1 MKAILIIAHH
11 CILPGAYKGFEEILD
26 KLHHDL
32 PGTRVASTSLLDLE
46 NDLRTLLREDVESV
60 TLLPFLLLN
69 GQHAKNDVPRVV
81 AKLQAEFPQIPI
93 SLLPC
98 LGDWK
103 EFANMVVAGLCTAQ
117 IDERTDLRSY
127 RRKTKDK
134 YLSSLVSRLS
144 SKSSLFSVELNLE
157 GRNVLVVG
165 GGRIALRKVKTLLP
179 TGARI
184 TVVAPQFDPEF
195 DYLRRENEASPL
207 QTKDERVSLKNDISL
222 VSRPTLVAM
231 RTKGLRPKCCPL
243 SSLVLEQRPYATDDL
258 RGVFMVFICT
268 DQPTVN
274 AQVSND
280 ARARRILVNN
290 ACDYLDGDFIVP
302 ARMDFGEN
310 IAVTVSTQ
318 GRAPSLAKKLKQKI
332 QTEWAE
338 GLEKEENA
346 FFAQK

>member
-81 AKLQAEFPQIPI
+81 ARLQAEFPQIPI
-93 SLLPC
+93 TLLPC

-103 EFANMVVAGLCTAQ
+103 EFGDMVVSGLRAAENKTYTTAQ
-117 IDERTDLRSY
+117 KCDLRAPN
-127 RRKTKDK
+127 
-134 YLSSLVSRLS
+134 
-144 SKSSLFSVELNLE
+144 SSLFSIELNLE

-165 GGRIALRKVKTLLP
+165 GGRIAFRKVKTLLP

-195 DYLRRENEASPL
+195 ESLDKKAVLLRN
-207 QTKDERVSLKNDISL
+207 
-222 VSRPTLVAM
+222 
-231 RTKGLRPKCCPL
+231 
-243 SSLVLEQRPYATDDL
+243 RPYEPLDL

-268 DQPTVN
+268 DQPAVN

-332 QTEWAE
+332 LAEWGEDLARIE
-338 GLEKEENA
+338 RESSTK
-346 FFAQK
+346 

>member
-26 KLHHDL
+26 RLHHDL

-60 TLLPFLLLN
+60 TLLPYLLLN
-69 GQHAKNDVPRVV
+69 GQHSKNDVPRVV
-81 AKLQAEFPQIPI
+81 AKLQEEFPQIPI
-93 SLLPC
+93 TLLPC

-103 EFANMVVAGLCTAQ
+103 EFSSMVVAGVRSAQNACTCAP
-117 IDERTDLRSY
+117 
-127 RRKTKDK
+127 
-134 YLSSLVSRLS
+134 LSSRNHECGDRIRSERAHS
-144 SKSSLFSVELNLE
+144 SNLFSIELNLE

-165 GGRIALRKVKTLLP
+165 GGRIALRKVKTLIP
-179 TGARI
+179 TGAHI
-184 TVVAPQFDPEF
+184 TVVAPQIDPEF
-195 DYLRRENEASPL
+195 ETLK
-207 QTKDERVSLKNDISL
+207 TDEPSSITLK
-222 VSRPTLVAM
+222 
-231 RTKGLRPKCCPL
+231 
-243 SSLVLEQRPYATDDL
+243 QRPYEPLDL
-258 RGVFMVFICT
+258 RCVFMVFICT
-268 DQPTVN
+268 DQPAVN

-338 GLEKEENA
+338 DLVQIEKDFKKE
-346 FFAQK
+346 

>member
-26 KLHHDL
+26 QLHHDM

-46 NDLRTLLREDVESV
+46 NDLRALLREDVESV
-60 TLLPFLLLN
+60 TLLPYLLLN
-69 GQHAKNDVPRVV
+69 GQHTKNDVPKVV
-81 AKLQAEFPQIPI
+81 ARRQAEYPQIPI
-93 SLLPC
+93 TLLPC

-103 EFANMVVAGLCTAQ
+103 EFAGMVVSGIRNAEIRNNVIASPVGAKQ
-117 IDERTDLRSY
+117 SI
-127 RRKTKDK
+127 
-134 YLSSLVSRLS
+134 SSNSNF
-144 SKSSLFSVELNLE
+144 FSIELNLE
-157 GRNVLVVG
+157 GKNVLVVG

-195 DYLRRENEASPL
+195 ESLQSADKVAELSRRAESASI
-207 QTKDERVSLKNDISL
+207 TLK
-222 VSRPTLVAM
+222 T
-231 RTKGLRPKCCPL
+231 
-243 SSLVLEQRPYATDDL
+243 RPYEPLDL
-258 RGVFMVFICT
+258 RGIFMVFICT

-332 QTEWAE
+332 QAEWAE
-338 GLEKEENA
+338 GLEQVEKEFYES
-346 FFAQK
+346 

>member
-26 KLHHDL
+26 RLHHDL

-60 TLLPFLLLN
+60 TLLPYLLLN
-69 GQHAKNDVPRVV
+69 GQHSKNDVPRVV
-81 AKLQAEFPQIPI
+81 AKLQEEFPQIPI
-93 SLLPC
+93 TLLPC

-103 EFANMVVAGLCTAQ
+103 EFSSMVVCGIRNAQ
-117 IDERTDLRSY
+117 NENSQSSASVTSHLKTPQERAH
-127 RRKTKDK
+127 
-134 YLSSLVSRLS
+134 SSN
-144 SKSSLFSVELNLE
+144 LFSIELNLE

-165 GGRIALRKVKTLLP
+165 GGRIALRKVKTLIP
-179 TGARI
+179 TGAHI

-195 DYLRRENEASPL
+195 EMLKA
-207 QTKDERVSLKNDISL
+207 DEHSSITLK
-222 VSRPTLVAM
+222 
-231 RTKGLRPKCCPL
+231 
-243 SSLVLEQRPYATDDL
+243 QRPYEPLDL
-258 RGVFMVFICT
+258 RCVFMVFICT
-268 DQPTVN
+268 DQPAVN

-338 GLEKEENA
+338 DLVQIEQNFDK
-346 FFAQK
+346 

>member
-11 CILPGAYKGFEEILD
+11 CILPGAYKGFEGILD

-69 GQHAKNDVPRVV
+69 GQHSKNDVPRVV

-93 SLLPC
+93 TLMPC

-103 EFANMVVAGLCTAQ
+103 EFASMVVAGVRNAQ
-117 IDERTDLRSY
+117 NKLSQSASGATSHPKAPQERAHTSN
-127 RRKTKDK
+127 
-134 YLSSLVSRLS
+134 
-144 SKSSLFSVELNLE
+144 LFSIELNLE

-195 DYLRRENEASPL
+195 TTIPSI
-207 QTKDERVSLKNDISL
+207 VLK
-222 VSRPTLVAM
+222 SRPYE
-231 RTKGLRPKCCPL
+231 PL
-243 SSLVLEQRPYATDDL
+243 DL
-258 RGVFMVFICT
+258 RGIFMVFICT
-268 DQPTVN
+268 DKPAVN

-338 GLEKEENA
+338 GLEQVERD
-346 FFAQK
+346 FLH

>member
-1 MKAILIIAHH
+1 MKAILVIAHH

-46 NDLRTLLREDVESV
+46 NDLRTILREDVESV
-60 TLLPFLLLN
+60 TLLPYLLLN
-69 GQHAKNDVPRVV
+69 GQHSKNDVPRVV

-93 SLLPC
+93 TLLPC

-103 EFANMVVAGLCTAQ
+103 EFSSMVVCGIRNAQ
-117 IDERTDLRSY
+117 IENSQ
-127 RRKTKDK
+127 
-134 YLSSLVSRLS
+134 SSAGATPYPKAPQKRAHS
-144 SKSSLFSVELNLE
+144 SNLFSIELNLE

-165 GGRIALRKVKTLLP
+165 GGRIALRKVKTLIP

-195 DYLRRENEASPL
+195 NAFCRHS
-207 QTKDERVSLKNDISL
+207 ERSEE
-222 VSRPTLVAM
+222 
-231 RTKGLRPKCCPL
+231 
-243 SSLVLEQRPYATDDL
+243 SSLFSNSASAEQSLSITLKQRPYEPLDL
-258 RGVFMVFICT
+258 RGIFMVFICT
-268 DQPTVN
+268 DQPAVN

-332 QTEWAE
+332 QTEWGD
-338 GLEKEENA
+338 GL
-346 FFAQK
+346 AQIEQEFLL

>member
-11 CILPGAYKGFEEILD
+11 CILPGAYKGFETILD
-26 KLHHDL
+26 RLHHDM

-69 GQHAKNDVPRVV
+69 GQHSKNDVPRVV

-93 SLLPC
+93 TLLPC

-103 EFANMVVAGLCTAQ
+103 EFADMVVNGVRNAQ
-117 IDERTDLRSY
+117 SDLSQSAFGATPYPKAPQERAH
-127 RRKTKDK
+127 
-134 YLSSLVSRLS
+134 SSN
-144 SKSSLFSVELNLE
+144 LFSIEVNLE
-157 GRNVLVVG
+157 GKNVLVVG

-195 DYLRRENEASPL
+195 DALKSGESASSI
-207 QTKDERVSLKNDISL
+207 TLKN
-222 VSRPTLVAM
+222 
-231 RTKGLRPKCCPL
+231 
-243 SSLVLEQRPYATDDL
+243 RPYEPLDL
-258 RGVFMVFICT
+258 RGIFMVFICT
-268 DQPTVN
+268 DQPAVN

-338 GLEKEENA
+338 GLEQVERDFK
-346 FFAQK
+346 

>member
-11 CILPGAYKGFEEILD
+11 CILPGAYKGFEGILD

-69 GQHAKNDVPRVV
+69 GQHTKNDVPRVV
-81 AKLQAEFPQIPI
+81 AKLQAEYPQIPI
-93 SLLPC
+93 TLMPC

-103 EFANMVVAGLCTAQ
+103 EFASMVVDGIRNVQNDLAQSAAGTTSYPNAPQ
-117 IDERTDLRSY
+117 ERAHS
-127 RRKTKDK
+127 
-134 YLSSLVSRLS
+134 
-144 SKSSLFSVELNLE
+144 SSLFSIELNLE

-179 TGARI
+179 TGAHI
-184 TVVAPQFDPEF
+184 TVVAPQLDPEF
-195 DYLRRENEASPL
+195 TTISSI
-207 QTKDERVSLKNDISL
+207 VLK
-222 VSRPTLVAM
+222 SRPYE
-231 RTKGLRPKCCPL
+231 PL
-243 SSLVLEQRPYATDDL
+243 DL
-258 RGVFMVFICT
+258 RGIFMVFICT
-268 DQPTVN
+268 DKPAVN

-332 QTEWAE
+332 QAEWAE
-338 GLEKEENA
+338 GLEQVEKDFHNS
-346 FFAQK
+346 

>member
-11 CILPGAYKGFEEILD
+11 CILPGAYKGFEGILD

-69 GQHAKNDVPRVV
+69 GQHTKNDVPRVV
-81 AKLQAEFPQIPI
+81 AKLQEEFPQIPI
-93 SLLPC
+93 TLMPC

-103 EFANMVVAGLCTAQ
+103 EFSEMVVAGIRNAQ
-117 IDERTDLRSY
+117 IDDRTPADTGY
-127 RRKTKDK
+127 RRKTKENNGIAEENH
-134 YLSSLVSRLS
+134 LS
-144 SKSSLFSVELNLE
+144 SKTSNLFSIELNLE

-179 TGARI
+179 TGAHI
-184 TVVAPQFDPEF
+184 TVVAPQIDPEF
-195 DYLRRENEASPL
+195 TTIPSI
-207 QTKDERVSLKNDISL
+207 VLKN
-222 VSRPTLVAM
+222 
-231 RTKGLRPKCCPL
+231 
-243 SSLVLEQRPYATDDL
+243 RPYEPLDL
-258 RGVFMVFICT
+258 RGIFMVFICT
-268 DQPTVN
+268 DKPAVN

-332 QTEWAE
+332 QSEWAE
-338 GLEKEENA
+338 GLEQVERV
-346 FFAQK
+346 FLH

>member
-11 CILPGAYKGFEEILD
+11 CILPGAYKGFEGILD

-46 NDLRTLLREDVESV
+46 NDLRTLLREDIESV

-69 GQHAKNDVPRVV
+69 GQHTKNDVPRVV

-93 SLLPC
+93 TLLPC

-103 EFANMVVAGLCTAQ
+103 EFASMVVAGVRNAQ
-117 IDERTDLRSY
+117 NNHSQSASGATPHPKAPQERAH
-127 RRKTKDK
+127 
-134 YLSSLVSRLS
+134 SSN
-144 SKSSLFSVELNLE
+144 LFSIELNLE

-195 DYLRRENEASPL
+195 ENLSSKGEARPHTSHL
-207 QTKDERVSLKNDISL
+207 ITLKN
-222 VSRPTLVAM
+222 
-231 RTKGLRPKCCPL
+231 
-243 SSLVLEQRPYATDDL
+243 RPYEPLDL
-258 RGVFMVFICT
+258 RGIFMVFICT
-268 DQPTVN
+268 DKPDIN

-338 GLEKEENA
+338 GLEQVERD
-346 FFAQK
+346 FLH

>member
-26 KLHHDL
+26 KLHHEL

-69 GQHAKNDVPRVV
+69 GQHAKNDVPCVV
-81 AKLQAEFPQIPI
+81 AKMQAEFPQIPI
-93 SLLPC
+93 TLLPC
-98 LGDWK
+98 LGDWR
-103 EFANMVVAGLCTAQ
+103 EFADMVVDGIRNAQ
-117 IDERTDLRSY
+117 ESNTCAPSSSSTPEPRTSN
-127 RRKTKDK
+127 
-134 YLSSLVSRLS
+134 
-144 SKSSLFSVELNLE
+144 LFSIELNLE
-157 GRNVLVVG
+157 GKNVLVVG
-165 GGRIALRKVKTLLP
+165 GGHIALRKVKTLLP

-195 DYLRRENEASPL
+195 NTLASAASI
-207 QTKDERVSLKNDISL
+207 TLKN
-222 VSRPTLVAM
+222 
-231 RTKGLRPKCCPL
+231 
-243 SSLVLEQRPYATDDL
+243 RPYEPLDL
-258 RGVFMVFICT
+258 RGIFMAFICT
-268 DQPTVN
+268 DKPAVN

-280 ARARRILVNN
+280 ARTRRILVNN

-302 ARMDFGEN
+302 ARMDFGKN

-332 QTEWAE
+332 QQEWAE
-338 GLEKEENA
+338 GLEQAEQE
-346 FFAQK
+346 FLL

>member
-11 CILPGAYKGFEEILD
+11 CILPGAYKGFEGILD
-26 KLHHDL
+26 KLHHDM

-69 GQHAKNDVPRVV
+69 GQHSKNDVPRVV
-81 AKLQAEFPQIPI
+81 AKLQEEFPQIPI
-93 SLLPC
+93 TLMPC

-103 EFANMVVAGLCTAQ
+103 EFSDMVVAGIRSAQ
-117 IDERTDLRSY
+117 IDDRTPADTGY
-127 RRKTKDK
+127 RRKTKENNGIAEENH
-134 YLSSLVSRLS
+134 LS
-144 SKSSLFSVELNLE
+144 SKTSNLFSIELNLE

-179 TGARI
+179 TGAHI
-184 TVVAPQFDPEF
+184 TVVAPQLDPEF
-195 DYLRRENEASPL
+195 TTIPSI
-207 QTKDERVSLKNDISL
+207 VLK
-222 VSRPTLVAM
+222 SRPYE
-231 RTKGLRPKCCPL
+231 PL
-243 SSLVLEQRPYATDDL
+243 DL
-258 RGVFMVFICT
+258 RGIFMVFICT
-268 DQPTVN
+268 DKPAVN

-302 ARMDFGEN
+302 ARMDFGKN

-332 QTEWAE
+332 QSEWAE
-338 GLEKEENA
+338 GLEQVERD
-346 FFAQK
+346 FLH

>member
-60 TLLPFLLLN
+60 TLLPYLLLN
-69 GQHAKNDVPRVV
+69 GQHSKNDVPRVV
-81 AKLQAEFPQIPI
+81 AKLQEEFPQIPI
-93 SLLPC
+93 TLLPC

-103 EFANMVVAGLCTAQ
+103 EFADMVVAGIRSAQ
-117 IDERTDLRSY
+117 KPRTCAP
-127 RRKTKDK
+127 
-134 YLSSLVSRLS
+134 SSS
-144 SKSSLFSVELNLE
+144 SNPEHRTSNLFSIEVNLE
-157 GRNVLVVG
+157 GKNVLVVG

-195 DYLRRENEASPL
+195 DALKTGEVSPIVF
-207 QTKDERVSLKNDISL
+207 K
-222 VSRPTLVAM
+222 SRPYE
-231 RTKGLRPKCCPL
+231 PL
-243 SSLVLEQRPYATDDL
+243 DL
-258 RGVFMVFICT
+258 RGIFMVFICT
-268 DQPTVN
+268 DQPAVN

-302 ARMDFGEN
+302 ARMDFGKN
-310 IAVTVSTQ
+310 IALTVSTQ

-338 GLEKEENA
+338 GLEQIERD
-346 FFAQK
+346 FF

>member
-60 TLLPFLLLN
+60 TLLPYLLLN
-69 GQHAKNDVPRVV
+69 GQHSKNDVPRVV

-93 SLLPC
+93 TLLPC

-103 EFANMVVAGLCTAQ
+103 EFADMVVAGVRNAQ
-117 IDERTDLRSY
+117 KPRTCAPSSS
-127 RRKTKDK
+127 
-134 YLSSLVSRLS
+134 SSLEPRTSN
-144 SKSSLFSVELNLE
+144 LFSIEVNLE
-157 GRNVLVVG
+157 GKNVLVVG

-195 DYLRRENEASPL
+195 H
-207 QTKDERVSLKNDISL
+207 SL
-222 VSRPTLVAM
+222 VPSAM
-231 RTKGLRPKCCPL
+231 SDEGSKLKAQC
-243 SSLVLEQRPYATDDL
+243 SLLNRPYEPLDL

-268 DQPTVN
+268 DQPAVN

-332 QTEWAE
+332 QAEWAD
-338 GLEKEENA
+338 GLEQIEREFLNS
-346 FFAQK
+346 

>member
-26 KLHHDL
+26 RLHHDL

-60 TLLPFLLLN
+60 MLLPYLLLN
-69 GQHAKNDVPRVV
+69 GQHSKNDVPRVV
-81 AKLQAEFPQIPI
+81 AKLQAEFPHIPI
-93 SLLPC
+93 TLLPC

-103 EFANMVVAGLCTAQ
+103 QFSSMVVCGIRNAQ
-117 IDERTDLRSY
+117 LDERTPADAGY
-127 RRKTKDK
+127 RRKTKENNALVEENH
-134 YLSSLVSRLS
+134 LSSLVSRLS
-144 SKSSLFSVELNLE
+144 SKTSNLFSIELNLE

-165 GGRIALRKVKTLLP
+165 GGRIALRKVKTLIP
-179 TGARI
+179 TGAHI

-195 DYLRRENEASPL
+195 
-207 QTKDERVSLKNDISL
+207 SL
-222 VSRPTLVAM
+222 VSN
-231 RTKGLRPKCCPL
+231 L
-243 SSLVLEQRPYATDDL
+243 SSLVLINRPYEPLDL
-258 RGVFMVFICT
+258 HCVFMVFICT
-268 DQPTVN
+268 DQPAVN

-332 QTEWAE
+332 QSEWGE
-338 GLEKEENA
+338 DLVKIEREFECK
-346 FFAQK
+346 

>member
-26 KLHHDL
+26 QLHHDM

-46 NDLRTLLREDVESV
+46 NDLRALLREDVESV
-60 TLLPFLLLN
+60 TLLPYLLLN
-69 GQHAKNDVPRVV
+69 GQHTKNDVPKVV
-81 AKLQAEFPQIPI
+81 ARLQAEYPQIPI
-93 SLLPC
+93 TLLPC

-103 EFANMVVAGLCTAQ
+103 EFAGMVVDGVRNAQ
-117 IDERTDLRSY
+117 VGMCRSERSEESRCSLDPSATPDSTDFGSRMTGFAQDDAKMLRAHASNF
-127 RRKTKDK
+127 
-134 YLSSLVSRLS
+134 
-144 SKSSLFSVELNLE
+144 FSIELNLE

-195 DYLRRENEASPL
+195 KSLDPSTSPCGSA
-207 QTKDERVSLKNDISL
+207 QKDSLTS
-222 VSRPTLVAM
+222 VTLIKRAYE
-231 RTKGLRPKCCPL
+231 PL
-243 SSLVLEQRPYATDDL
+243 DL
-258 RGVFMVFICT
+258 RCVFMVFICT

-302 ARMDFGEN
+302 ARMDFGQN

-338 GLEKEENA
+338 GLEQVEKEFYES
-346 FFAQK
+346 

>member
-60 TLLPFLLLN
+60 TLLPYLLLN
-69 GQHAKNDVPRVV
+69 GQHAKNDVPKVV
-81 AKLQAEFPQIPI
+81 ARLQAEFPNIPI
-93 SLLPC
+93 TLLPC

-103 EFANMVVAGLCTAQ
+103 EFADMVVQGLRSAQ
-117 IDERTDLRSY
+117 IDERADLRSY
-127 RRKTKDK
+127 RRNTKEGPDSVIQQP
-134 YLSSLVSRLS
+134 LSSLVSRPS
-144 SKSSLFSVELNLE
+144 SKLFSIEINLE
-157 GRNVLVVG
+157 GKNVLVVG
-165 GGRIALRKVKTLLP
+165 GGRIALRKVKTLMP

-184 TVVAPQFDPEF
+184 TVVAPQLDPEF
-195 DYLRRENEASPL
+195 ESLGRENE
-207 QTKDERVSLKNDISL
+207 V
-222 VSRPTLVAM
+222 
-231 RTKGLRPKCCPL
+231 
-243 SSLVLEQRPYATDDL
+243 SSLVLKKRPYEPLDL
-258 RGVFMVFICT
+258 RSVFLVFICT
-268 DQPTVN
+268 DQPAVN
-274 AQVSND
+274 ARVSND

-332 QTEWAE
+332 QEDWGE
-338 GLEKEENA
+338 GLVQVERE
-346 FFAQK
+346 FLL

>member
-26 KLHHDL
+26 RLHHDL

-60 TLLPFLLLN
+60 TLLPYLLLN
-69 GQHAKNDVPRVV
+69 GQHTKNDVPRVV

-93 SLLPC
+93 TLLPC

-103 EFANMVVAGLCTAQ
+103 EFSSMVVAGVRSAQNACTCAP
-117 IDERTDLRSY
+117 
-127 RRKTKDK
+127 
-134 YLSSLVSRLS
+134 LSSWSHECGDRIHSERPHS
-144 SKSSLFSVELNLE
+144 SNLFSIELNLE

-165 GGRIALRKVKTLLP
+165 GGRIALRKVKTLIP
-179 TGARI
+179 TGTHI
-184 TVVAPQFDPEF
+184 TVVAPQIDPEF
-195 DYLRRENEASPL
+195 ETLKTGDKVPELSRGAEASI
-207 QTKDERVSLKNDISL
+207 TLK
-222 VSRPTLVAM
+222 
-231 RTKGLRPKCCPL
+231 
-243 SSLVLEQRPYATDDL
+243 QRPYEPLDL
-258 RGVFMVFICT
+258 RCVFMVFICT
-268 DQPTVN
+268 DQPAVN

-338 GLEKEENA
+338 DLVQIEKA
-346 FFAQK
+346 FKKE

>member
-1 MKAILIIAHH
+1 MKAVLIIAHH
-11 CILPGAYKGFEEILD
+11 CILPGAYKGFETILD
-26 KLHHDL
+26 RLHHDM
-32 PGTRVASTSLLDLE
+32 PGTRVASTILLDLE

-69 GQHAKNDVPRVV
+69 GQHSKNDVPRVV

-93 SLLPC
+93 TLMPC

-103 EFANMVVAGLCTAQ
+103 EFADMVVAGIRNAQ
-117 IDERTDLRSY
+117 EPRTCG
-127 RRKTKDK
+127 
-134 YLSSLVSRLS
+134 SSS
-144 SKSSLFSVELNLE
+144 STPAHRTSNLFSIELNLE
-157 GRNVLVVG
+157 GKNVLVVG

-195 DYLRRENEASPL
+195 DALKSGESASSI
-207 QTKDERVSLKNDISL
+207 TLKN
-222 VSRPTLVAM
+222 
-231 RTKGLRPKCCPL
+231 
-243 SSLVLEQRPYATDDL
+243 RPYEPLDL
-258 RGVFMVFICT
+258 RGIFMVFICT
-268 DQPTVN
+268 DQPAVN

-332 QTEWAE
+332 QTDWAE
-338 GLEKEENA
+338 GLEQIERDFK
-346 FFAQK
+346 

>member
-60 TLLPFLLLN
+60 TLLPYLLLN
-69 GQHAKNDVPRVV
+69 GQHSKNDVPRVV
-81 AKLQAEFPQIPI
+81 AKLQKEFPQIPI
-93 SLLPC
+93 TLLPC

-103 EFANMVVAGLCTAQ
+103 EFADMVVAGIQNAQ
-117 IDERTDLRSY
+117 VAHSQSTVGATSHLKAPQERAH
-127 RRKTKDK
+127 
-134 YLSSLVSRLS
+134 SSN
-144 SKSSLFSVELNLE
+144 LFSIEVNLE
-157 GRNVLVVG
+157 GKNVLVVG

-195 DYLRRENEASPL
+195 
-207 QTKDERVSLKNDISL
+207 SL
-222 VSRPTLVAM
+222 VSRPFG
-231 RTKGLRPKCCPL
+231 RLRAGF
-243 SSLVLEQRPYATDDL
+243 SSLVLISRPYEPLDL
-258 RGVFMVFICT
+258 RGIFMVFICT
-268 DQPTVN
+268 DQPAVN

-338 GLEKEENA
+338 GLEQVERDFK
-346 FFAQK
+346 

>member
-11 CILPGAYKGFEEILD
+11 CILPGAYKGFEEIMD

-60 TLLPFLLLN
+60 TLLPYLLLN
-69 GQHAKNDVPRVV
+69 GQHSKNDVPRVV
-81 AKLQAEFPQIPI
+81 AKLQEEFPQIPI
-93 SLLPC
+93 TLLPC

-103 EFANMVVAGLCTAQ
+103 EFADMVVAGIRNAQ
-117 IDERTDLRSY
+117 EPRSCAPS
-127 RRKTKDK
+127 
-134 YLSSLVSRLS
+134 SSLAPEHRTSN
-144 SKSSLFSVELNLE
+144 LFSIEVNLE
-157 GRNVLVVG
+157 GKNVLVVG

-195 DYLRRENEASPL
+195 DALKSGEQASL
-207 QTKDERVSLKNDISL
+207 IVLKN
-222 VSRPTLVAM
+222 
-231 RTKGLRPKCCPL
+231 
-243 SSLVLEQRPYATDDL
+243 RPYEPLDL
-258 RGVFMVFICT
+258 RGIFMVFICT
-268 DQPTVN
+268 DQPAIN

-338 GLEKEENA
+338 GLEQVEHDFLNS
-346 FFAQK
+346 

>member
-11 CILPGAYKGFEEILD
+11 CILPGAYKGFEEIMD

-60 TLLPFLLLN
+60 TLLPYLLLN
-69 GQHAKNDVPRVV
+69 GQHTKNDVPKVV
-81 AKLQAEFPQIPI
+81 ARLQAEYPQIPI
-93 SLLPC
+93 TLLPC

-103 EFANMVVAGLCTAQ
+103 EFANMVVDGVRSAQ
-117 IDERTDLRSY
+117 KKTERVIASPEGAKQSMPSQNR
-127 RRKTKDK
+127 
-134 YLSSLVSRLS
+134 
-144 SKSSLFSVELNLE
+144 SLFSIELNLD

-165 GGRIALRKVKTLLP
+165 GGRIALRKVKT
-179 TGARI
+179 RI

-195 DYLRRENEASPL
+195 ETLASVDKVPELSRRAESASI
-207 QTKDERVSLKNDISL
+207 TLK
-222 VSRPTLVAM
+222 T
-231 RTKGLRPKCCPL
+231 
-243 SSLVLEQRPYATDDL
+243 RPYEPLDL
-258 RGVFMVFICT
+258 RGIFMVFICT
-268 DQPTVN
+268 DQPAVN
-274 AQVSND
+274 ALVSND

-332 QTEWAE
+332 QSEWAE
-338 GLEKEENA
+338 ELSQIERNFNK
-346 FFAQK
+346 

>member
-11 CILPGAYKGFEEILD
+11 CILPGAYKGFEEIMD

-60 TLLPFLLLN
+60 TLLPYLLLN
-69 GQHAKNDVPRVV
+69 GQHTKNDVPKVV
-81 AKLQAEFPQIPI
+81 AHLQAEFPQIPI
-93 SLLPC
+93 TLLPC

-103 EFANMVVAGLCTAQ
+103 EFADMVVDGVRSAQ
-117 IDERTDLRSY
+117 KKNEHVIANPEGANQS
-127 RRKTKDK
+127 
-134 YLSSLVSRLS
+134 VP
-144 SKSSLFSVELNLE
+144 SKKHSLFSIELNLE
-157 GRNVLVVG
+157 GKNVLVVG

-195 DYLRRENEASPL
+195 ATIP
-207 QTKDERVSLKNDISL
+207 SL
-222 VSRPTLVAM
+222 TLIN
-231 RTKGLRPKCCPL
+231 
-243 SSLVLEQRPYATDDL
+243 RPYESLDL
-258 RGVFMVFICT
+258 RGIFMVFICT
-268 DQPTVN
+268 DQPAVN

-338 GLEKEENA
+338 DLSQIERNFDK
-346 FFAQK
+346 

>member
-81 AKLQAEFPQIPI
+81 ARLQAEFPQIPI
-93 SLLPC
+93 TLLPC

-103 EFANMVVAGLCTAQ
+103 EFGDMVVSGLRAVENNALSITPNSEIQ
-117 IDERTDLRSY
+117 TPNRSL
-127 RRKTKDK
+127 
-134 YLSSLVSRLS
+134 LSI
-144 SKSSLFSVELNLE
+144 ELNLE

-165 GGRIALRKVKTLLP
+165 GGRIAFRKVKTLLP

-195 DYLRRENEASPL
+195 EKLTSKGEARPHDSNL
-207 QTKDERVSLKNDISL
+207 IAIKN
-222 VSRPTLVAM
+222 
-231 RTKGLRPKCCPL
+231 
-243 SSLVLEQRPYATDDL
+243 RPYEPLDL

-268 DQPTVN
+268 DQPAVN

-318 GRAPSLAKKLKQKI
+318 GCAPSLAKKLKQKI
-332 QTEWAE
+332 LAEW
-338 GLEKEENA
+338 GEELA
-346 FFAQK
+346 RIEREYSAK

>member
-93 SLLPC
+93 TLLPC

-103 EFANMVVAGLCTAQ
+103 EFANMVVAGLRTAQ
-117 IDERTDLRSY
+117 
-127 RRKTKDK
+127 KDAA
-134 YLSSLVSRLS
+134 SHTPHSTSHIS
-144 SKSSLFSVELNLE
+144 HSTSHLFSIELNLE

-195 DYLRRENEASPL
+195 SNVIASLEAAKQSIV
-207 QTKDERVSLKNDISL
+207 D
-222 VSRPTLVAM
+222 LVA
-231 RTKGLRPKCCPL
+231 
-243 SSLVLEQRPYATDDL
+243 RPYATDDL

-318 GRAPSLAKKLKQKI
+318 GRAPSLAKKLKTKI
-332 QTEWAE
+332 QNEWAE
-338 GLEKEENA
+338 GLEKEENV

>member
-11 CILPGAYKGFEEILD
+11 CILPGAYKGFEGILD

-69 GQHAKNDVPRVV
+69 GQHTKNDVPRVV
-81 AKLQAEFPQIPI
+81 AKLQEEFPQIPI
-93 SLLPC
+93 TLMPC

-103 EFANMVVAGLCTAQ
+103 EFAGMVVNGIRKAQ
-117 IDERTDLRSY
+117 EQRSCAPSSSSVAESRTSN
-127 RRKTKDK
+127 
-134 YLSSLVSRLS
+134 
-144 SKSSLFSVELNLE
+144 LFSIELNIE

-179 TGARI
+179 TGAHI
-184 TVVAPQFDPEF
+184 TVVAPQIDPEF
-195 DYLRRENEASPL
+195 TTIPSI
-207 QTKDERVSLKNDISL
+207 VLKN
-222 VSRPTLVAM
+222 
-231 RTKGLRPKCCPL
+231 
-243 SSLVLEQRPYATDDL
+243 RPYEPLDL
-258 RGVFMVFICT
+258 RGIFMVFICT
-268 DQPTVN
+268 DKPAIN

-332 QTEWAE
+332 QTEWAD
-338 GLEKEENA
+338 GLEQVEREFK
-346 FFAQK
+346 

>member
-11 CILPGAYKGFEEILD
+11 CILPGAYKGFEEIMD

-32 PGTRVASTSLLDLE
+32 SGTRVASTSLLDLE

-60 TLLPFLLLN
+60 TLLPYLLLN
-69 GQHAKNDVPRVV
+69 GQHTKNDVPKVV
-81 AKLQAEFPQIPI
+81 AHLQAEFPQIPI
-93 SLLPC
+93 TLLPC

-103 EFANMVVAGLCTAQ
+103 EFADMVVAGVRSAQTAHSQ
-117 IDERTDLRSY
+117 SATSATSHLKAPQERAH
-127 RRKTKDK
+127 
-134 YLSSLVSRLS
+134 SSN
-144 SKSSLFSVELNLE
+144 LFSIELNLE
-157 GRNVLVVG
+157 GKNVLVVG

-195 DYLRRENEASPL
+195 ESLSSKGEARP
-207 QTKDERVSLKNDISL
+207 QT
-222 VSRPTLVAM
+222 
-231 RTKGLRPKCCPL
+231 
-243 SSLVLEQRPYATDDL
+243 SSLVTLINRPYEPLDL
-258 RGVFMVFICT
+258 RGIFMVFICT
-268 DQPTVN
+268 DQPAVN

-332 QTEWAE
+332 QADWAE
-338 GLEKEENA
+338 GLEQIERDFGK
-346 FFAQK
+346 

>member
-11 CILPGAYKGFEEILD
+11 CILPGAYKGFEEIMD

-60 TLLPFLLLN
+60 TLLPYLLLN
-69 GQHAKNDVPRVV
+69 GQHTKNDVPKVV
-81 AKLQAEFPQIPI
+81 AHLQAEFPQIPI
-93 SLLPC
+93 TLLPC

-103 EFANMVVAGLCTAQ
+103 EFADMVVAGIRHAQ
-117 IDERTDLRSY
+117 ATQSQSAASVTSHPKASQERAH
-127 RRKTKDK
+127 
-134 YLSSLVSRLS
+134 SSN
-144 SKSSLFSVELNLE
+144 LFSIELNLE
-157 GRNVLVVG
+157 GKNVLVVG

-195 DYLRRENEASPL
+195 AAIP
-207 QTKDERVSLKNDISL
+207 
-222 VSRPTLVAM
+222 
-231 RTKGLRPKCCPL
+231 
-243 SSLVLEQRPYATDDL
+243 SLVLKNRPYEPLDL
-258 RGVFMVFICT
+258 RGIFMVFICT
-268 DQPTVN
+268 DQPAVN

-332 QTEWAE
+332 QTDWAE
-338 GLEKEENA
+338 ELSQIERNFDK
-346 FFAQK
+346 

>member
-46 NDLRTLLREDVESV
+46 NDLRTLLREDVESI

-93 SLLPC
+93 TLLPC

-103 EFANMVVAGLCTAQ
+103 EFANMVVSGLRTAQ
-117 IDERTDLRSY
+117 
-127 RRKTKDK
+127 KDAA
-134 YLSSLVSRLS
+134 SHTPHFTSHISHHTS
-144 SKSSLFSVELNLE
+144 HLFSIELNLE

-195 DYLRRENEASPL
+195 SNVIATLEGGKQSIVA
-207 QTKDERVSLKNDISL
+207 
-222 VSRPTLVAM
+222 LVA
-231 RTKGLRPKCCPL
+231 
-243 SSLVLEQRPYATDDL
+243 RPYATDDL

-268 DQPTVN
+268 DKPAVN

-332 QTEWAE
+332 QTDWAE
-338 GLEKEENA
+338 DLEQLERDFK
-346 FFAQK
+346 

>member
-11 CILPGAYKGFEEILD
+11 CILPGAYKGFETILD
-26 KLHHDL
+26 RLHHDM

-69 GQHAKNDVPRVV
+69 GQHSKNDVPRVV

-93 SLLPC
+93 TLLPC

-103 EFANMVVAGLCTAQ
+103 EFADMVVNGVRNAQSDLSQSAAGATSYPKAPQ
-117 IDERTDLRSY
+117 ERAH
-127 RRKTKDK
+127 
-134 YLSSLVSRLS
+134 SSN
-144 SKSSLFSVELNLE
+144 LFSIEVNLE
-157 GRNVLVVG
+157 GKNVLVVG

-195 DYLRRENEASPL
+195 DALKSGESASSI
-207 QTKDERVSLKNDISL
+207 TLKN
-222 VSRPTLVAM
+222 
-231 RTKGLRPKCCPL
+231 
-243 SSLVLEQRPYATDDL
+243 RPYEPLDL
-258 RGVFMVFICT
+258 RGIFMVFICT
-268 DQPTVN
+268 DQPAVN

-338 GLEKEENA
+338 GLEQVERDFK
-346 FFAQK
+346 

>member
-11 CILPGAYKGFEEILD
+11 CILPGAYKGFEGILD

-69 GQHAKNDVPRVV
+69 GQHTKNDVPRVV

-93 SLLPC
+93 TLMPC

-103 EFANMVVAGLCTAQ
+103 EFAGMVVAGVRNVQNKLSQSASGATSHPKAPQ
-117 IDERTDLRSY
+117 ERAHTSN
-127 RRKTKDK
+127 
-134 YLSSLVSRLS
+134 
-144 SKSSLFSVELNLE
+144 LFSIELNLE

-184 TVVAPQFDPEF
+184 TVVAPQIDPEF
-195 DYLRRENEASPL
+195 SHVIASGAK
-207 QTKDERVSLKNDISL
+207 QSMVTMFS
-222 VSRPTLVAM
+222 
-231 RTKGLRPKCCPL
+231 
-243 SSLVLEQRPYATDDL
+243 RPYATEDL

-268 DQPTVN
+268 DQPAVN

-332 QTEWAE
+332 QADWAE
-338 GLEKEENA
+338 ELSQIERNFDK
-346 FFAQK
+346 

>member
-11 CILPGAYKGFEEILD
+11 CILPGAYKGFEGILD

-69 GQHAKNDVPRVV
+69 GQHSKNDVPRVV
-81 AKLQAEFPQIPI
+81 AKLQEEFPQIPI
-93 SLLPC
+93 TLMPC

-103 EFANMVVAGLCTAQ
+103 EFSDMVVAGIRNAQ
-117 IDERTDLRSY
+117 KETVRQ
-127 RRKTKDK
+127 
-134 YLSSLVSRLS
+134 SSNSTLHTTHSTS
-144 SKSSLFSVELNLE
+144 HTSNLFSIELNLE

-179 TGARI
+179 TGAHI
-184 TVVAPQFDPEF
+184 TVVAPQIDPEF
-195 DYLRRENEASPL
+195 TTIPSI
-207 QTKDERVSLKNDISL
+207 VLK
-222 VSRPTLVAM
+222 SRPYE
-231 RTKGLRPKCCPL
+231 PL
-243 SSLVLEQRPYATDDL
+243 DL
-258 RGVFMVFICT
+258 RGIFMVFICT
-268 DQPTVN
+268 DKPAVN

-332 QTEWAE
+332 QSEWAE
-338 GLEKEENA
+338 GLEQVEREFGK
-346 FFAQK
+346 

>member
-11 CILPGAYKGFEEILD
+11 CILPGAYKGFEGVLD

-69 GQHAKNDVPRVV
+69 GQHTKNDVPRVV

-93 SLLPC
+93 TLLPC

-103 EFANMVVAGLCTAQ
+103 EFADMVVAGIRNAQ
-117 IDERTDLRSY
+117 HEINSERDCFVEQSSPRN
-127 RRKTKDK
+127 DK
-134 YLSSLVSRLS
+134 SLDDNASSSNLEPRA
-144 SKSSLFSVELNLE
+144 SSLFSIEVNLE
-157 GRNVLVVG
+157 GKNVLVVG

-195 DYLRRENEASPL
+195 HS
-207 QTKDERVSLKNDISL
+207 
-222 VSRPTLVAM
+222 
-231 RTKGLRPKCCPL
+231 
-243 SSLVLEQRPYATDDL
+243 LEQSAMSDEGSKLNAQCSLLNRPYEPLDL
-258 RGVFMVFICT
+258 RGIFMVFICT
-268 DQPTVN
+268 DQPAVN

-338 GLEKEENA
+338 GLEQIERDFSKT
-346 FFAQK
+346 

>member
-60 TLLPFLLLN
+60 TLLPYLLLN
-69 GQHAKNDVPRVV
+69 GQHSKNDVPRVV

-93 SLLPC
+93 TLLPC

-103 EFANMVVAGLCTAQ
+103 EFADMVVSGVRNAQ
-117 IDERTDLRSY
+117 VAHSQSTVGATSHLKAPQARAHASN
-127 RRKTKDK
+127 
-134 YLSSLVSRLS
+134 
-144 SKSSLFSVELNLE
+144 LFSIELNLE

-165 GGRIALRKVKTLLP
+165 GGRIALRKVKTLIP

-195 DYLRRENEASPL
+195 ENLRRKNEASPL
-207 QTKDERVSLKNDISL
+207 QTKDESSFQGIDSSIVYSLSSIVLK
-222 VSRPTLVAM
+222 SRPYE
-231 RTKGLRPKCCPL
+231 PL
-243 SSLVLEQRPYATDDL
+243 DL
-258 RGVFMVFICT
+258 RGIFMVFICT
-268 DQPTVN
+268 DQPAVN

-338 GLEKEENA
+338 GLEQIEREFDK
-346 FFAQK
+346 

>member
-26 KLHHDL
+26 QLHHDM

-46 NDLRTLLREDVESV
+46 NDLRALLREDVESV
-60 TLLPFLLLN
+60 TLLPYLLLN
-69 GQHAKNDVPRVV
+69 GQHTKNDVPKVV
-81 AKLQAEFPQIPI
+81 ARLQAEYPQIPI
-93 SLLPC
+93 TLLPC

-103 EFANMVVAGLCTAQ
+103 EFAGMVVSGIRNAQKENKKTHDQNGLAKS
-117 IDERTDLRSY
+117 DN
-127 RRKTKDK
+127 
-134 YLSSLVSRLS
+134 LSDTLNVIASPIGAKQSIS
-144 SKSSLFSVELNLE
+144 SNSNFFSIELNLE
-157 GRNVLVVG
+157 GKNVLVVG

-195 DYLRRENEASPL
+195 ESLQSAGKVAELSRRAESASI
-207 QTKDERVSLKNDISL
+207 TLK
-222 VSRPTLVAM
+222 T
-231 RTKGLRPKCCPL
+231 
-243 SSLVLEQRPYATDDL
+243 RPYEPLDL
-258 RGVFMVFICT
+258 RGIFMVFICT

-332 QTEWAE
+332 QAEWAE
-338 GLEKEENA
+338 GLEQVEKEFYES
-346 FFAQK
+346 

>member
-26 KLHHDL
+26 RLHHDL

-60 TLLPFLLLN
+60 TLLPYLLLN
-69 GQHAKNDVPRVV
+69 GQHTKNDVPRVV

-93 SLLPC
+93 TLLPC

-103 EFANMVVAGLCTAQ
+103 EFSSMVVCGIRNAQNEISQSAAGVTSLLKVPQ
-117 IDERTDLRSY
+117 ERAH
-127 RRKTKDK
+127 
-134 YLSSLVSRLS
+134 SSN
-144 SKSSLFSVELNLE
+144 LFSIELNLE

-165 GGRIALRKVKTLLP
+165 GGRIALRKVKTLIP
-179 TGARI
+179 TGAHI

-195 DYLRRENEASPL
+195 EMLKA
-207 QTKDERVSLKNDISL
+207 DEPSSITLK
-222 VSRPTLVAM
+222 
-231 RTKGLRPKCCPL
+231 
-243 SSLVLEQRPYATDDL
+243 QRPYEPLDL
-258 RGVFMVFICT
+258 RCVFMVFICT
-268 DQPTVN
+268 DQPAVN

-338 GLEKEENA
+338 DLVQIEKDFKKE
-346 FFAQK
+346 

>member
-26 KLHHDL
+26 KLHHEL

-81 AKLQAEFPQIPI
+81 AKLQEEFPQIPI
-93 SLLPC
+93 TLLPC
-98 LGDWK
+98 LGDWR
-103 EFANMVVAGLCTAQ
+103 EFADMVVDGIRNAQ
-117 IDERTDLRSY
+117 EASASAPSSSTPEPRTSN
-127 RRKTKDK
+127 
-134 YLSSLVSRLS
+134 
-144 SKSSLFSVELNLE
+144 LFSIELNLE

-165 GGRIALRKVKTLLP
+165 GGHIALRKVKTLLP

-195 DYLRRENEASPL
+195 STLESAASI
-207 QTKDERVSLKNDISL
+207 TLKN
-222 VSRPTLVAM
+222 
-231 RTKGLRPKCCPL
+231 RTYEPL
-243 SSLVLEQRPYATDDL
+243 DL

-268 DQPTVN
+268 DKPAVN

-280 ARARRILVNN
+280 ARTRRILVNN

-302 ARMDFGEN
+302 ARMDFGKN

-332 QTEWAE
+332 QQEWAE
-338 GLEKEENA
+338 GLEQAEQE
-346 FFAQK
+346 FLL